1 MLRNSRIGR
10 SALVLACVLGVVA
23 AATAASGGT
32 SEWPQ
37 FRGPKGLGTSADKG
51 LPVSWTA
58 EENVVWKVSLPGAGG
73 SSPVILGERIF
84 LTCFTGYKVPGEP
97 DGSMDQLK
105 RHVLCLRRSDG
116 KTLWSKAVPS
126 RLPEKS
132 RIRTGHGYASNT
144 PATDGERLYVFFGKS
159 GVFAFDLEGRQ
170 LWHALVGSR
179 LSGWG
184 SAASPIVYRNLVIVN
199 ASIESSSIVALDKT
213 SGKEAWRAPGIKEA
227 WNTPLLVD
235 LGGGKTELVVAI
247 PRKVL
252 GLDPASG
259 ERLWS
264 CETGIGWYMV
274 PSMTAHAGVVYCAG
288 GRSNDALAIR
298 AGGRGDVTASHRLWQ
313 LKKGSN
319 VPSVLVHDGHVYWAH
334 ESGRAF
340 CVEAKTGRIVYERR
354 LPRSDLIY
362 PSPVLADGKIYYMS
376 RRGRTFVVA
385 ARPEFKLLAT
395 NELGRAG
402 MFHGSPAVAG
412 GRLFLR
418 SDKYL
423 FCLGA
428 K

>member
-1 MLRNSRIGR
+1 MLTHSRAHR
-10 SALVLACVLGVVA
+10 SALVVACVLGMVF
-23 AATAASGGT
+23 AATAASGA
-32 SEWPQ
+32 SSDWPR
-37 FRGPKGLGTSADKG
+37 FRGPKGLGTSPDKG
-51 LPVSWTA
+51 LPLSWSA
-58 EENVVWKVSLPGAGG
+58 EDNVVWRVPLPGAGG

-84 LTCFTGYKVPGEP
+84 LTCFSGYNVPGEP
-97 DGSMDQLK
+97 RGSMDQLR
-105 RHVLCLRRSDG
+105 RHVLCLQRSDG
-116 KTLWSKAVPS
+116 KTLWSKEVPS
-126 RLPEKS
+126 RLPEQS
-132 RIRTGHGYASNT
+132 SIRTGHGYASST

-159 GVFAFDLEGRQ
+159 GVFAFDLAGRQ
-170 LWHALVGSR
+170 LWHAHVGSR
-179 LSGWG
+179 LNGWG
-184 SAASPIVYRNLVIVN
+184 SGASPIVHGKLVIVN
-199 ASIESSSIVALDKT
+199 ASIESSSIVALDKM
-213 SGKEAWRAPGIKEA
+213 SGKDVGRAPGIKEA

-247 PRKVL
+247 PRTVL

-264 CETGIGWYMV
+264 CATGIGWYMV
-274 PSMTAHAGVVYCAG
+274 PSMAAHGGVVYCAG

-319 VPSVLVHDGHVYWAH
+319 VPSVLVHEGHVYWAH

-340 CVEAKTGRIVYERR
+340 CVEAKTGRIVYEQR

-385 ARPEFKLLAT
+385 ASPEFKLLST